1 VRKKILALAALPLAL
16 AFLGGCGGSG
26 HSTPP
31 PSNNV
36 PVVVSISDTT
46 PAAGEALPAGVN
58 LISVQASVTGACLL
72 TASDTGAA
80 ACPVGQSLLP
90 AGASVQFSDLSNPT
104 QLDTLSNTDVTANT
118 YTALQLT
125 FGSPLSATVSVD
137 PGANF
142 TDGTN
147 SCDNTNAVG
156 TPPIFCQL
164 SPVVSATSATVTF
177 PSAITLTAGTPA
189 SFIVGLDVTGSLVS
203 TGSGPATLSF
213 NPIVSVTQG
222 AVGADGNLID
232 VNNVSGTV
240 SSISATSITLTDN
253 ATGLPLTLNIGSSTT
268 VTNYNTCAT
277 PNTIACVQLGD
288 FDTLSYSA
296 SNTNPVQFTA
306 DNIAGNPGI
315 TSAGAFQGTI
325 VETGATPEVV
335 VTAVPAGNI
344 IGISVGQVLGLGF
357 TGTAVF
363 SNSTGAALPAG
374 SSFAAPGDL
383 VVGQNVFIDACPLVA
398 GVATCAFVPPVVGP
412 PAVIGSVTADAIE
425 LLPGNVSGTFTAP
438 AAPNFTVT
446 GLNSFYTGNGVTSLT
461 GTTSASTT
469 YSGTVSG
476 GFSSLT
482 VGNTYFYTGYL
493 ANSGTPATPNLLTTG
508 IFGTE

>member
-46 PAAGEALPAGVN
+46 PAAAEALPAGVN